1 MSCLTTLANIKVLN
15 GLSADDTSQDAI
27 YRLLIERCSA
37 RIEVFCRRAFL
48 AANYTEYYAGN
59 GDKLLPL
66 QQRPINSVASVYVDE
81 GGYWGQASGAFAAGT
96 LLTAGTEYAI
106 KLDAVGGATGASGML
121 YRIDGVWPK
130 YDAYRPGTISS
141 IPVLAPGNIKV
152 TYNAGYTT
160 IPADV
165 AMACEFLVANTK
177 RSIKTGA
184 PISSEGW
191 EGYSYQVDSAAAE
204 CFAGL
209 PRDTLAILSN
219 YRNAAVG

>member
-1 MSCLTTLANIKVLN
+1 VSCLTTLDNLKILN
-15 GLSADDTSQDAI
+15 GIAPTDTSQDAI

-37 RIEVFCRRAFL
+37 RIEVFCRRIFA

-66 QQRPINSVASVYVDE
+66 NQRPINTVASVYVDE

-106 KLDAVGGATGASGML
+106 RLDGTNGTGHSGML

-141 IPVLAPGNIKV
+141 IPVLAPGNVKV
-152 TYNAGYTT
+152 TYNAGYAT

-191 EGYSYQVDSAAAE
+191 EGYSYQVDQAAAE